1 MRVDELRA
9 MLQPP
14 SPIKVGWEAKP
25 PSPTKTQSIRAK
37 LKAAQRALREERATR
52 DTKRQQRA
60 AAADAPRA
68 DSELKQDMERSMR
81 AARRGAPAPG
91 DAAETVSLFVALPDG
106 TTCALRDLPTSFTAD
121 DIRHALERL
130 SARDG
135 GETTHYPAH
144 AVTLVHGSK
153 DFRPGESV
161 AYRGVR
167 DGATLHLLVR
177 ALGGEGFDD
186 EAPEEEED
194 EEPYEDVGEEA
205 AVEEAPDRRRFL
217 DLSDADID
225 GFERRLA
232 TVGDVR
238 DARKKLS
245 PHKFKRRVA
254 RRRRRRPTSLSE
266 WALGAEKYACRW
278 PYAKGAVYCLGL
290 FEGYDGD
297 PRGGRGSDVHAGGR
311 KTVARWAPRGDDE
324 HTYASTKR
332 PTVVVDVLDVTDGR
346 GPAVDIGPG
355 AKVAVVEVRDDEQ
368 LHDDDDA
375 HFVDDGHDV
384 RDRAG
389 GGGAARA
396 EDVRE
401 AHNGAS
407 GVPLGL
413 SFRAA
418 KTLRARNGR
427 VFLRVLVT
435 KLPRGYDAADWEVI
449 DDAALDARSRA
460 VQGSDWR
467 GRMWGDVPLR
477 LKVAIRR
484 VPRVLAAVV
493 TTVTCDAGGGAPRTR
508 EKKIDDARLE
518 LKVATETKALH
529 VVTPAQVFAN
539 GTASYVLPS
548 CDAEVALTAAHD
560 LYRDGGSTARHRV
573 GPEHWP
579 PSGPLRVTA
588 VLEPRQTTLSVCVE
602 VARGLPVD
610 FRDAARDRLKRS
622 DAKHLKVSIGSVVVP
637 TKRLKLEEANVEDE
651 PDATVLVGLKHAP
664 PPGATVSWRPRV
676 ALPGYAFA
684 GPDVVD
690 VVEGGHAQIVLLFD
704 LLRGGVP
711 VDATLCDG
719 KTEAGERTTYG
730 PRDWLPTEPGAGR
743 DGFFSVKRRLAVR
756 GACADAARLFLHPT
770 ELDVDVVDEDGT
782 PLPDADLRVAGESY
796 GGRRGVIPLVIPKAH
811 ASPETWPY
819 AAPLD
824 ATLEGYMTITK
835 PQISIF
841 PGRRAAA
848 TVVLREAAFAVDLSV
863 VSKRAEPCFT
873 LSLVAGADAP
883 AAAIQK
889 ILDDA
894 KVDVDAALAA
904 REPSPAAPRKMRVTA
919 AATADAPVP
928 WDWLGEQLCDRRS
941 RRRGPSGRSTS
952 ARCGALS
959 CLDELGADAT
969 LGCLEAADPEPWA
982 VVAPNRVD
990 AAHDGVA
997 AGGFGA
1003 AATYALSKVSCTG
1016 VSAIRG
1022 HVDARGETSEAM
1034 AVAPDLKPGA
1044 TSKVELEYAPTEI
1057 LVRVVDEATNK
1068 NLERAT
1074 VALTVGAATYKLG
1087 ALRGRFGV
1095 VVPTGAAEL
1104 AFSAAATLDGFTV
1117 PKHKETTFVVA
1128 PGACVPVTLPLRP
1141 VDAVDFEFDVSC
1153 VDASDW
1159 PNDRDLDDVALTVGA
1174 LGARR
1179 GRVHAL
1185 DLLSPQEAADVLDGA
1200 AGATWAVGPARVDAK
1215 RASGDVATYAL
1226 VPRPVGAPS
1235 LAPAPGATVRLNV
1248 EYQPTEIVVE
1258 VRSTKWREGDVHAV
1272 DLVVRGTV
1280 VRSETTHGHRSRLIL
1295 GVPLPDGADEE
1306 VVVLRADGAAA
1317 SAAVELGKRTPTV
1330 VLDLDAA
1337 AAR

>member
-68 DSELKQDMERSMR
+68 DSELKQDMG
-81 AARRGAPAPG
+81 AALGARR
-91 DAAETVSLFVALPDG
+91 
-106 TTCALRDLPTSFTAD
+106 R
-121 DIRHALERL
+121 
-130 SARDG
+130 
-135 GETTHYPAH
+135 ETTHYPAH
-144 AVTLVHGSK
+144 AVTLVHGST

-245 PHKFKRRVA
+245 PHN
-254 RRRRRRPTSLSE
+254 
-266 WALGAEKYACRW
+266 
-278 PYAKGAVYCLGL
+278 
-290 FEGYDGD
+290 
-297 PRGGRGSDVHAGGR
+297 DVHAGGR
-311 KTVARWAPRGDDE
+311 KTVAAPAATAS
-324 HTYASTKR
+324 HASTKR

-368 LHDDDDA
+368 LHDDGDV
-375 HFVDDGHDV
+375 HFVDDGHDA

-418 KTLRARNGR
+418 KTLRAAR
-427 VFLRVLVT
+427 VPRFVT

-484 VPRVLAAVV
+484 VEVLAAVV

-529 VVTPAQVFAN
+529 VVTPARVFAN
-539 GTASYVLPS
+539 GGVVVLPS
-548 CDAEVALTAAHD
+548 CGAEVALTAAHD

-588 VLEPRQTTLSVCVE
+588 VLEPRRRRC
-602 VARGLPVD
+602 P
-610 FRDAARDRLKRS
+610 
-622 DAKHLKVSIGSVVVP
+622 
-637 TKRLKLEEANVEDE
+637 
-651 PDATVLVGLKHAP
+651 
-664 PPGATVSWRPRV
+664 V

-690 VVEGGHAQIVLLFD
+690 VVEGGHAQIVLVVVPTDVVLAIDVDAADGGDLGSGPEVVVRGATLGRRTGASEQPLLDLLARGDPAKLFD

-743 DGFFSVKRRLAVR
+743 DGFFSVKRRLAVSEGVR
-756 GACADAARLFLHPT
+756 GTPLRLFLHPT

-819 AAPLD
+819 VAPLD

-919 AATADAPVP
+919 DATADAPVP
-928 WDWLGEQLCDRRS
+928 WDWLGEQLCDVFPSTRTSSRASTSTAAPTGRQRRS
-941 RRRGPSGRSTS
+941 RRSVAIGPPTS
-952 ARCGALS
+952 ARALS

-969 LGCLEAADPEPWA
+969 LGCYLEAADPEPWA

-1022 HVDARGETSEAM
+1022 HV
-1034 AVAPDLKPGA
+1034 
-1044 TSKVELEYAPTEI
+1044 ELEYAPTEI

-1074 VALTVGAATYKLG
+1074 VALTVGAATYELG

-1104 AFSAAATLDGFTV
+1104 AFSAAATPGFTV

-1174 LGARR
+1174 LALGARR

-1215 RASGDVATYAL
+1215 RASGDVATYA
-1226 VPRPVGAPS
+1226 
-1235 LAPAPGATVRLNV
+1235 
-1248 EYQPTEIVVE
+1248 PTEIVVE